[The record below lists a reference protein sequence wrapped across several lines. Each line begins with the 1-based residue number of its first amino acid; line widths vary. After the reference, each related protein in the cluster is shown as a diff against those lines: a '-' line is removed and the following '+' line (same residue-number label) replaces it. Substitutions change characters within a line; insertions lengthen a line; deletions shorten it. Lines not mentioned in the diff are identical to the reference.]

1 MGCTARRWLPPPSR
15 TKWTR
20 RVPHPV
26 LIGHAASLTRW
37 PRLGTSCAGLALL
50 CSVPPSG
57 TSGTVGRYLL
67 RKPGLACGDR
77 ARPRALSSARR
88 TRPSA
93 GASSSRP
100 TARRATPTLRA
111 TWPTSGATLRWALD
125 LSSALKQFPGRTA
138 AGADGRA
145 DWLPRAPPVLVLG
158 AEGDVVVD
166 LPAVQE
172 TAAFYGVR

>member
-1 MGCTARRWLPPPSR
+1 ML
-15 TKWTR
+15 
-20 RVPHPV
+20 V
-26 LIGHAASLTRW
+26 GHSFGGMYCQKVAEAGHELR
-37 PRLGTSCAGLALL
+37 GLALL

-67 RKPGLACGDR
+67 RKPGLAWAIVRGFVLKQCATDAAVCRRIFFAPDGPPGDADL
-77 ARPRALSSARR
+77 ARYMANFGRDAAV
-88 TRPSA
+88 
-93 GASSSRP
+93 G
-100 TARRATPTLRA
+100 
-111 TWPTSGATLRWALD
+111 LD

-172 TAAFYGVR
+172 TAAFYGVT